1 MAQGTTLLRALL
13 PPLAMR
19 WLRRW
24 RGRTSHFKGNFATW
38 AEARLASTGY
48 DTTLILERVLAATR
62 EVRAGRAAFER
73 DSVLFAQPEANHPLL
88 AGLLYV
94 AARHGGRLAVADFG
108 GSLGST
114 YWQHRRWF
122 DSLATVRW
130 CVVEQ
135 AHFVAAWRKEL
146 TDAHLGFYPSL
157 AECVAREQPTIL
169 LLSSVLSYLE
179 APQALL
185 AEASQAKFSY
195 ILIDRTPCLEG
206 TPDRLTV
213 QQVPP
218 AIYPASYPCWLF
230 ARSSLLQ
237 PLARDYRLIDEWLC
251 PGETDGIA
259 FRGFWFERVAR

>member
-1 MAQGTTLLRALL
+1 MAHRTTLLRSLL

-24 RGRTSHFKGNFATW
+24 RGQTSRFNGNFATW
-38 AEARLASTGY
+38 AEAQRASTGY
-48 DTTLILERVLAATR
+48 DSALILERVLAATR

-73 DSVLFAQPEANHPLL
+73 DSVRFEQSETNHPLL

-94 AARHGGRLAVADFG
+94 AARNGGKLAVADFG
-108 GSLGST
+108 GSLGSV

-122 DSLATVRW
+122 DTLEAVRW
-130 CVVEQ
+130 SVVEQ
-135 AHFVAAWRKEL
+135 PHFVAAGRQEL
-146 TDAHLGFYPSL
+146 ADARLGFYATL
-157 AECVAREQPTIL
+157 AECVAQERPTVL

-185 AEASQAKFSY
+185 DEAIRTKFSY

-206 TPDRLTV
+206 APDRLTV

-237 PLARDYRLIDEWLC
+237 PLARDYRQVDEWLC
-251 PGETDGIA
+251 PDEADDIV
-259 FRGFWFERVAR
+259 FRGFLFERVTP